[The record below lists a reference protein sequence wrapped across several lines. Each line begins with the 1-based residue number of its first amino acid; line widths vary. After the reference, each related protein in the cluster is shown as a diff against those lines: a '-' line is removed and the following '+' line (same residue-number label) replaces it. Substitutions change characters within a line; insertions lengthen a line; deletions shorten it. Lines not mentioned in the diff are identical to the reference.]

1 MNDNIKKKKILEK
14 KAALVEMEEN
24 IKSSFS
30 LQKNFLKITSPPYL
44 SSSARKIL
52 ESNEDLKDIYGQF
65 EKLNDLIIDYKK
77 RNIDEFNLLIIE
89 NSQLKDLINIQKDLI
104 DKINSKISQFNGLL
118 SIGGLIGGGIAKSFN
133 YKINDFID
141 NFKLL
146 QTNIINKYKFKPE
159 GENYDID
166 SNNHKIWKKEKIQKR
181 HLNIL
186 YYDKNL
192 NNEENSDLCAH
203 ISFNINGTFYGC
215 HNFELFKIIIEKIK
229 DSKKDFILICSGSS
243 AKKIFDYCSNVNEIN
258 SYYIYCYDKQKYIPL
273 IKEFP
278 KLKGVYNI
286 VKELFFTLYNLAT
299 VKQKVIKS
307 SNLFY
312 FEDYNSLYIKLHYE
326 FIVKYALFKKF
337 KKNNIT
343 EEAFLQFIEQKYP
356 YYLELALQILP
367 DINETIEY
375 FYDLLNK
382 KTSIEEIREMF
393 RPESNI
399 KDYIENYTKESF
411 YYKELNKSLREGDFD
426 TFRTLSSH
434 MSKFIFYLYDYRKK
448 NINNQKKSDL
458 YRKMYININDLYE
471 YKDSIGRVICYPA
484 FTSTSIEKG
493 SFKPKKY
500 NPEDVLVEIT
510 IKQNNTK
517 SVVSIDEFSEFKEE
531 KEYLF
536 LPFSFFKIDDVQIKW
551 GDEYNPHL
559 IFLTAIKMDKP
570 IEEMFYEFFKNET
583 DKLDP
588 EGLDMLKLCKDNTK
602 IVFNEIYENS
612 NCNIF

>member
-1 MNDNIKKKKILEK
+1 MDVYIKRIIIALDEMNS
-14 KAALVEMEEN
+14 N
-24 IKSSFS
+24 IKSCFS
-30 LQKNFLKITSPPYL
+30 LNKNILKITSPPYL
-44 SSSARKIL
+44 SSLARQTII
-52 ESNEDLKDIYGQF
+52 SDNDLKDIYNKF

-77 RNIDEFNLLIIE
+77 RHIDEFNLLFTE
-89 NSQLKDLINIQKDLI
+89 NEELKDLIKIHRELINEINI
-104 DKINSKISQFNGLL
+104 KISDFEGLL
-118 SIGGLIGGGIAKSFN
+118 NIGGVKGAGIAKSFN
-133 YKINDFID
+133 YKINDFIHH
-141 NFKLL
+141 FKELHM
-146 QTNIINKYKFKPE
+146 NIINKYMYKYKPE
-159 GENYDID
+159 GEYYAIQY
-166 SNNHKIWKKEKIQKR
+166 NNDTTLRKAKIQKR

-215 HNFELFKIIIEKIK
+215 HNFELFEIIIEKIK
-229 DSKKDFILICSGSS
+229 NSKKDFILICSGSS
-243 AKKIFDYCSNVNEIN
+243 AKKIFKYCSNVNEIN

-273 IKEFP
+273 IKEYP
-278 KLKGVYNI
+278 KLKGVYNV
-286 VKELFFTLYNLAT
+286 VKELSFTLYNLAS
-299 VKQKVIKS
+299 VKQNVIKS
-307 SNLFY
+307 SNLIY

-326 FIVKYALFKKF
+326 FIVKYALYKKF

-343 EEAFLQFIEQKYP
+343 EEAFLQFIEQQYP

-367 DINETIEY
+367 NINEIIEF
-375 FYDLLNK
+375 FYNELDK
-382 KTSIEEIREMF
+382 KTSIEEIREIF
-393 RPESNI
+393 YSDDDI
-399 KDYIENYTKESF
+399 KDYIKNYTKESF
-411 YYKELNKSLREGDFD
+411 YYKELNKFLREGDLD
-426 TFRTLSSH
+426 AFRTLSSH

-448 NINNQKKSDL
+448 NNNFNKKSDL

-484 FTSTSIEKG
+484 FTSTSIEKDA
-493 SFKPKKY
+493 FKPKKY

-510 IKQNNTK
+510 IKQNNSK
-517 SVVSIDEFSEFKEE
+517 SVVSIGEFSEFKGER
-531 KEYLF
+531 EYLF

-551 GDEYNPHL
+551 GDESNPHL